1 MTVRVVSVGYCTC
14 SSFVDEQ
21 RDNVVKG
28 LIQDIVGTKRRTR
41 LSLTLEVKGNGGL
54 LVAYLTDL
62 HLHSTY
68 PLDSFT

>member
-14 SSFVDEQ
+14 SSFVDQQ
-21 RDNVVKG
+21 RDNVFNR
-28 LIQDIVGTKRRTR
+28 LIEVVGTKGRTR

-54 LVAYLTDL
+54 LVACLADL
-62 HLHSTY
+62 HLHSTH